1 MVVKKFWKACL
12 DSAGEMDVWM
22 CGCVGGRLWA
32 FMGVYGR
39 LSTFEYV

>member
-22 CGCVGGRLWA
+22 CGCVDVWVGVYGRLWA
-32 FMGVYGR
+32 FMGV
-39 LSTFEYV
+39 